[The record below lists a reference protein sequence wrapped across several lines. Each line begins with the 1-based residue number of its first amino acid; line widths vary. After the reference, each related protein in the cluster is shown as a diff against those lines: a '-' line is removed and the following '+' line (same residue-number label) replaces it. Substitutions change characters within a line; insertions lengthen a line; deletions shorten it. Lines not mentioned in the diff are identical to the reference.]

1 LEQIKSSTVLNFKF
15 QFLLS
20 GQAPT
25 SQPTQSHSHC
35 HQVPCISPRAAG
47 PLVNPGP
54 SYQPRPSLPCAAR
67 DASRRCSPALPS
79 TPRGAAPQAPPH
91 VAPSTIAP
99 PPQADEVHFFTSTIV
114 AAMQSLCRPSSL
126 QQLRPGRPTAQMR
139 VCHPHEAL
147 HQHLT
152 VGDSPCVVY
161 FNFSPFPHSPPRTWV
176 VVDSA
181 IAGEHLVLSRCPPS
195 AMRSHEIF

>member
-67 DASRRCSPALPS
+67 DASRCCSPALPS

-91 VAPSTIAP
+91 VTPSTIAP
-99 PPQADEVHFFTSTIV
+99 PPPSRRSTFLHFHHCCRHAKLAPTVFS
-114 AAMQSLCRPSSL
+114 AAAPPWPANRPNACVPSSRSSPSTPHCRRL
-126 QQLRPGRPTAQMR
+126 TMRRVFQFFSISPLTTTHMGRR
-139 VCHPHEAL
+139 RFC
-147 HQHLT
+147 
-152 VGDSPCVVY
+152 Y
-161 FNFSPFPHSPPRTWV
+161 R
-176 VVDSA
+176 
-181 IAGEHLVLSRCPPS
+181 R
-195 AMRSHEIF
+195 